1 MQKAHA
7 HIMYSY
13 RQTTAWGKRVDDIIT
28 CNAWKEQKRISA
40 VEGLIAIPYENKQ
53 VKYFNK

>member
-1 MQKAHA
+1 MHKAHA
-7 HIMYSY
+7 HIMYAY
-13 RQTTAWGKRVDDIIT
+13 RQTTAWGKRVDDIVT

-53 VKYFNK
+53 VKKK